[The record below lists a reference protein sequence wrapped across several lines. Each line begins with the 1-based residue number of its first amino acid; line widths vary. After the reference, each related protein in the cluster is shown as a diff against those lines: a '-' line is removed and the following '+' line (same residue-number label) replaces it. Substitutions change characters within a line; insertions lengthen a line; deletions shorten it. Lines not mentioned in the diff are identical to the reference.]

1 MRGDHL
7 TAIILAAGYSS
18 RMGRFKPLLP
28 LGETTVVER
37 AIDLF
42 RENRIPDIRVVVG
55 HDRERLTP
63 VLRSYPVSI
72 VMNPDYP
79 EGMFSSVLTAVRSL
93 RPTTTAFF
101 LLPVDV
107 PLVRSF
113 TVKRLLEAYEAS
125 PERILMPAFKGRPGH
140 PPLIPASL
148 AGAIMGADGTNG
160 TDGLRGVLA
169 SHAHLIRMVEV
180 PDNHMRFDL
189 DTPKDYAGL
198 LARLARYDIPTLR
211 EIEVILE
218 HIHPVP
224 EKILKHSRKVAE
236 ISDRLARALGR
247 SGVPLNRRRLRAAAL
262 LHDMA
267 RGEKQHGAVA
277 ARWLE
282 EMGFSCLCGMVA
294 SHMDLQPDE
303 TNETKGISEAEV
315 LFISDKLVL
324 EDQPVRLRHRYEAA
338 MKRYAGAPGSATNI
352 ALRLERALRIKA
364 RMERILGTTLE
375 DLLAI

>member
-1 MRGDHL
+1 MRGEHL

-18 RMGRFKPLLP
+18 RMGRLKPLLP

-37 AIDLF
+37 AIGLF

-55 HDRERLTP
+55 HDHERLTP

-79 EGMFSSVLTAVRSL
+79 EGMFSSVRTAVRSL
-93 RPTTTAFF
+93 GPATAAFF

-107 PLVRSF
+107 PLVRPF
-113 TVKRLLEAYEAS
+113 TVKRLLDAYETSAD
-125 PERILMPAFKGRPGH
+125 RILMPAFKGRPGH

-148 AGAIMGADGTNG
+148 AGAITGADGTG
-160 TDGLRGVLA
+160 GLRGVLA

-236 ISDRLARALGR
+236 IGDRLARALGR

-282 EMGFSCLCGMVA
+282 EMGFSSLCGIVA

-303 TNETKGISEAEV
+303 TEGIGEAEV

-324 EDQPVRLRHRYEAA
+324 EDQPVRLSHRYEAA
-338 MKRYAGAPGSATNI
+338 MKRYAGAPGSASNI
-352 ALRLERALRIKA
+352 ALRLDRALRIKT
-364 RMERILGTTLE
+364 RMERILGTPLE